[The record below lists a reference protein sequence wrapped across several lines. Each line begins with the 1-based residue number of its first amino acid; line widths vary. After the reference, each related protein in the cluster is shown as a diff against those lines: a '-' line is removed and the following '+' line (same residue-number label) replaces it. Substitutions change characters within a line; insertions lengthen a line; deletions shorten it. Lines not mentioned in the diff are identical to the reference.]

1 MTGWIT
7 CDTLRVTMVLL
18 TLWVVRLTILVTK
31 KKSFA
36 WCATI
41 MSLCLVLVVAF
52 LVKSLLLFY
61 IIFEAALIPTF
72 FLIARWG
79 YQPERFQAR
88 LYLMLYTV
96 SARLPLLA
104 ATLFIYINRGS
115 TSFILLVLPYSTWPL
130 GWWLMMMAAFLVK
143 APLYSLHLW
152 LPKAHVEAPVAGSM
166 ILAGVLLKLGGYGL
180 LRISR
185 NLGVLNYKVSSG
197 IASVALW
204 GATIAG
210 LICLRQTD
218 LKALVAYSSVSHM
231 GLVIAGIFSNS
242 TWGWQ
247 GALIIILAHGLAS
260 SALFVLVDAS
270 YKLTTTRRL
279 YLTKGLLSVFPSGAI
294 L

>member
-1 MTGWIT
+1 MG
-7 CDTLRVTMVLL
+7 
-18 TLWVVRLTILVTK
+18 K

-166 ILAGVLLKLGGYGL
+166 ILAGVLLKLGGYGM
-180 LRISR
+180 LR
-185 NLGVLNYKVSSG
+185 VSQH
-197 IASVALW
+197 VFF
-204 GATIAG
+204 
-210 LICLRQTD
+210 
-218 LKALVAYSSVSHM
+218 VN
-231 GLVIAGIFSNS
+231 GLVMPVVASL
-242 TWGWQ
+242 
-247 GALIIILAHGLAS
+247 AL
-260 SALFVLVDAS
+260 
-270 YKLTTTRRL
+270 
-279 YLTKGLLSVFPSGAI
+279 
-294 L
+294 